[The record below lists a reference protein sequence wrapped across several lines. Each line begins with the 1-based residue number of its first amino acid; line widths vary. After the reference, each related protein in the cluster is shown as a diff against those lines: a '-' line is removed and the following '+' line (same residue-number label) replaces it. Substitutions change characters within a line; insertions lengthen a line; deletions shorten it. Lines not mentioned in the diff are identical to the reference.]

1 MARAIGVRRAKRRVQ
16 PDEQRREKTPGLPF
30 HVRRPNR
37 LMATV
42 ITQYEDDGVA
52 EQTVSLQACEEAFKL
67 EVEVAKRRDVA
78 VSVLLES
85 LHLRMPQWN
94 GERMVHTRS
103 QRGEKNRS
111 PWLCSV
117 SIRVRMNSKS
127 APSVR
132 PTPSR
137 SALVGKSLSPYNRSR
152 PFLAMNGRIPGM
164 SLSKLMTISVL
175 NPPFCRRKGK
185 HK

>member
-52 EQTVSLQACEEAFKL
+52 QQTVSLQACEEAFKL

-103 QRGEKNRS
+103 QRGEEKPFAVALQRLDPRS
-111 PWLCSV
+111 HE
-117 SIRVRMNSKS
+117 
-127 APSVR
+127 
-132 PTPSR
+132 R
-137 SALVGKSLSPYNRSR
+137 SEERRVGKE
-152 PFLAMNGRIPGM
+152 
-164 SLSKLMTISVL
+164 
-175 NPPFCRRKGK
+175 CRCRW
-185 HK
+185 